1 MTELTWLLDPATGEL
16 VAEGMTVAEASALA
30 GDLLPPPR
38 EITCARPL
46 SSPPLPIAS
55 TAVGPFLRVARI
67 YHGSL
72 IEGPGRRSVAQLQG
86 CPIRCRGCVV
96 PGTHDPAGGT
106 ELSVADVVA
115 ALLDPAGEPRDGIS
129 VHGGE
134 PFFQLVG
141 LLALLQALSARGI
154 QTVVYSGYTLE
165 ALQRRSEPEVARAL
179 ELIDLLI
186 DGPFIASRA
195 DEAGRWRGS
204 GNQRVIGA
212 IRSAEKTLALLGDQD
227 VPIVW
232 DGRLG
237 QNIPRD

>member
-1 MTELTWLLDPATGEL
+1 MTELTWLLDPATGRL

-38 EITCARPL
+38 EITCDRQL
-46 SSPPLPIAS
+46 SSPPLPVAC
-55 TAVGPFLRVARI
+55 TAAGPSLRVARI

-96 PGTHDPAGGT
+96 PETHDPAGGT

-129 VHGGE
+129 VLGGE
-134 PFFQLVG
+134 PFFQPEG
-141 LLALLQALSARGI
+141 LLALLQALTALGI
-154 QTVVYSGYTLE
+154 HTVVYSGYALE

-179 ELIDLLI
+179 DLIDLLI
-186 DGPFIASRA
+186 DGPYVAALA

-204 GNQRVIGA
+204 GNQRVIELVATRQAG
-212 IRSAEKTLALLGDQD
+212 RVVLLDARG
-227 VPIVW
+227 
-232 DGRLG
+232 
-237 QNIPRD
+237 

>member
-1 MTELTWLLDPATGEL
+1 
-16 VAEGMTVAEASALA
+16 
-30 GDLLPPPR
+30 
-38 EITCARPL
+38 
-46 SSPPLPIAS
+46 
-55 TAVGPFLRVARI
+55 
-67 YHGSL
+67 
-72 IEGPGRRSVAQLQG
+72 
-86 CPIRCRGCVV
+86 
-96 PGTHDPAGGT
+96 
-106 ELSVADVVA
+106 
-115 ALLDPAGEPRDGIS
+115 
-129 VHGGE
+129 
-134 PFFQLVG
+134 
-141 LLALLQALSARGI
+141 
-154 QTVVYSGYTLE
+154 LE

-195 DEAGRWRGS
+195 DEAGRWCGS